1 MSKSE
6 VRIMSTMKP
15 IQATPT
21 LSGKDAEALIRQVN
35 KKCTPEALREN
46 KMWQRILANIRG
58 K

>member
-15 IQATPT
+15 IQSTPT
-21 LSGKDAEALIRQVN
+21 LSGKDAEAVIRQVN
-35 KKCTPEALREN
+35 KKPTAEAMRRNQMLS
-46 KMWQRILANIRG
+46 RILANIRG